1 LRCFHGC
8 YQHGLCWRSRRSIK
22 TVRDLLASK
31 ETEIIKTFSY
41 DSSLNQSFRALPPE
55 ALRVVSRLL
64 EEDAFGRTEER
75 LAALNLTSALLI
87 RYARTS
93 LDAGRALNAVRKIL
107 DVHSDDVQLLLITS
121 GILSAYGTEE
131 QDLPRFEAL
140 MPSVGVN
147 TRDMLILAGRNMIRN
162 KRGEA
167 AAAQWARKW
176 DSTSSAPRVA
186 PVSNSCSIERSR
198 HVDRIQAVDV
208 GPLDRWYFAQR
219 NSGGEWRCS
228 RAQSKGPVD
237 DFRTRC
243 VWDCR
248 HWLSDLEKKAI
259 AAYPWLSLVCARDA

>member
-1 LRCFHGC
+1 MRVFVLYIALLPWMLSARTLLA
-8 YQHGLCWRSRRSIK
+8 QPTLDQ

-93 LDAGRALNAVRKIL
+93 LDAGRALDAVRKIL

-140 MPSVGVN
+140 MPSVGVIPG
-147 TRDMLILAGRNMIRN
+147 T
-162 KRGEA
+162 
-167 AAAQWARKW
+167 
-176 DSTSSAPRVA
+176 
-186 PVSNSCSIERSR
+186 C
-198 HVDRIQAVDV
+198 
-208 GPLDRWYFAQR
+208 
-219 NSGGEWRCS
+219 
-228 RAQSKGPVD
+228 
-237 DFRTRC
+237 
-243 VWDCR
+243 
-248 HWLSDLEKKAI
+248 
-259 AAYPWLSLVCARDA
+259 